1 MPETTPPFK
10 PRHQSGFLAGAFAK
24 LKQNLKRRLLRR
36 SAVHQLRN
44 TRVSLSRLIKTS
56 QTFDA
61 TLNVGQ
67 EPTRDQYDELA
78 KRKGSFCLAAMGPVT
93 LEQIKR
99 FLIDPVLPPTTDDS
113 ARLAVIST
121 YDYLRRESANPP
133 SENQFT
139 DDQVLDLLREKSRV
153 HDWLEGS

>member
-1 MPETTPPFK
+1 MPETTTPFK

-44 TRVSLSRLIKTS
+44 ARISLSRLIKTS

-78 KRKGSFCLAAMGPVT
+78 KRKGSFCLDAVGPVT

-99 FLIDPVLPPTTDDS
+99 FLIDPVLPPADVDGLVGQAQVGESGERAGGVAGACQRRSNHCQRQSLS
-113 ARLAVIST
+113 AR
-121 YDYLRRESANPP
+121 N
-133 SENQFT
+133 
-139 DDQVLDLLREKSRV
+139 
-153 HDWLEGS
+153 HDAMP